1 MQNKIDKIFLKF
13 FHIQNWSVLTH
24 LWHIHVYMSNT
35 MLSSGLLLFHVN
47 NVFSMLNH
55 CIIFYYYL
63 KYQLNST
70 LVLPTTDI
78 ANRVT
83 KLYPSSV
90 QIYTI
95 FMWPVQHMVANQ
107 EPLMGRCTLISGM
120 LQGKKHIQ
128 LRTNEKGIFYIFF
141 LLDCFI

>member
-1 MQNKIDKIFLKF
+1 
-13 FHIQNWSVLTH
+13 
-24 LWHIHVYMSNT
+24 

-83 KLYPSSV
+83 KLYLSSV

-95 FMWPVQHMVANQ
+95 FMWPVQLHGGQPGAVVGEMHPDFRHAT
-107 EPLMGRCTLISGM
+107 R
-120 LQGKKHIQ
+120 
-128 LRTNEKGIFYIFF
+128 
-141 LLDCFI
+141 